1 MQGSATNYLNR
12 ATALFVAALLLAGG
26 AVCKRDE
33 NGNTRPGARVTL
45 YCSVDEVFARTVVR
59 EFESKTAIGVDAVFD
74 SEAGKTTG
82 LVNRIVAESQAGE
95 PRADVFW
102 SSEIFNT
109 ILLARQGLFEPYDS
123 PEAADI
129 PRRFRDSSH
138 RWTATAVRAR
148 VVAFDLARTDPTQV
162 PVQWEAFAEARFAGG
177 VALANPLFG
186 TTRGHVAAMFATWGP
201 QRGRAW
207 LTGLRDGGAL
217 VMDGNSAAVRAV
229 MNGRAAMALTDSDDV
244 WMARRSGSNLDM
256 IHPEMGGG
264 GTLLIPCTV
273 ALMKGRGRRPEART
287 LVDFLVSSD
296 VERMLAK
303 SDSRNIPVRAD
314 LRAELDVAWP
324 AEATVDFEA
333 VADVMPEAVR
343 AVREILLR

>member
-1 MQGSATNYLNR
+1 
-12 ATALFVAALLLAGG
+12 
-26 AVCKRDE
+26 
-33 NGNTRPGARVTL
+33 
-45 YCSVDEVFARTVVR
+45 
-59 EFESKTAIGVDAVFD
+59 
-74 SEAGKTTG
+74 
-82 LVNRIVAESQAGE
+82 
-95 PRADVFW
+95 
-102 SSEIFNT
+102 
-109 ILLARQGLFEPYDS
+109 
-123 PEAADI
+123 
-129 PRRFRDSSH
+129 
-138 RWTATAVRAR
+138 
-148 VVAFDLARTDPTQV
+148 
-162 PVQWEAFAEARFAGG
+162 
-177 VALANPLFG
+177 
-186 TTRGHVAAMFATWGP
+186 
-201 QRGRAW
+201 
-207 LTGLRDGGAL
+207 
-217 VMDGNSAAVRAV
+217 
-229 MNGRAAMALTDSDDV
+229 
-244 WMARRSGSNLDM
+244 MARRSGSNLDM